1 MTRTGGGRRRGGGA
15 GRRLGSGGAQRGL
28 GYGGSHD
35 VVHDAGDVGHAGPVA
50 EVAGAAAS
58 PPTTDART

>member
-35 VVHDAGDVGHAGPVA
+35 VVHDASDVGHAGPVA